1 MQQVKQYQV
10 NIDQDEINA
19 LNDVVDYVLANEY
32 ISFEEYLEEN
42 GNGEGH
48 IYDIAMRLRRWI
60 DKGGKN
66 D

>member
-1 MQQVKQYQV
+1 MQQVKTYQV
-10 NIDQDEINA
+10 NINQDEINA
-19 LNDVVDYVLANEY
+19 LNDVVDYILANEY

-42 GNGEGH
+42 GDGEGH

>member
-1 MQQVKQYQV
+1 MQQVKTYQV